1 MNWNESL
8 FELLTALGI
17 GLLIGT
23 VRERLHKPG
32 AMKAGVRTHAIVA
45 LLGAITFS
53 IGLPIFVMALLI
65 TGIMI
70 AIGYYQSAQQDPG
83 MTGEFAL
90 LLTLVLSGLSMQ
102 DPSLSAAIGVVVACL
117 LFVKKPLRRFSQEIL
132 TEQELEDALMLCAS
146 ALVVLPLLPTT
157 AIDPWNALNPYAM
170 WKIVVL
176 IMGIGIV
183 AHICMRA
190 SGVRWGL
197 PLAGFFTGFISS
209 TLAVATYG
217 QKVRENPEL
226 ESMASASALLSTL
239 SSLML
244 FTLVLAVSG
253 HELMMSMKWP
263 LLSAGAAL
271 LCFATYV
278 IRHTDIQDGYALSAT
293 EHAFKASHALII
305 AITISTVT
313 LCSAWLRHHIGDS
326 GTVATSAIVGLVE
339 IHAAAVSIAQ
349 LNQHDPVQSAYARW
363 GVMAILASSASSKIV
378 LSYVSGSRGYGH
390 RIASGL
396 GVMLLAAITSMLLL
410 P

>member
-65 TGIMI
+65 TGLMI

-117 LFVKKPLRRFSQEIL
+117 LFVKKPLRRFSQEVL

-157 AIDPWNALNPYAM
+157 PIDPWNALNPYAM

-217 QKVRENPEL
+217 QKVRENPHL
-226 ESMASASALLSTL
+226 ESMASAAALLSTL

-253 HELMMSMKWP
+253 HELMLSVKWP

-271 LCFATYV
+271 LCFAAYV
-278 IRHTDIQDGYALSAT
+278 IRHTDIQDGYSLPAT

-313 LCSAWLRHHIGDS
+313 LCSAWLRHLMGDS
-326 GTVATSAIVGLVE
+326 GAFATSAIVGLVE

-390 RIASGL
+390 RISAGL
-396 GVMLLAAITSMLLL
+396 GAMLLAAITSMLLL
-410 P
+410 S

>member
-1 MNWNESL
+1 MNWNASL
-8 FELLTALGI
+8 IGLLTALGL
-17 GLLIGT
+17 GLLVGT

-45 LLGAITFS
+45 LLGAITFNL
-53 IGLPIFVMALLI
+53 GLPVFLMAVLI
-65 TGIMI
+65 TGLMV

-90 LLTLVLSGLSMQ
+90 LLTLVLSGLAMRDS
-102 DPSLSAAIGVVVACL
+102 SLSAAIGVVVACL
-117 LFVKKPLRRFSQEIL
+117 LYVKKPLRRFSQEIL

-209 TLAVATYG
+209 TPAVATYG

-278 IRHTDIQDGYALSAT
+278 IRHTDIQDGYSLPTT

-326 GTVATSAIVGLVE
+326 GTFATSAIVGLVE

-396 GVMLLAAITSMLLL
+396 GAMLLAAITCMLLL

>member
-176 IMGIGIV
+176 IMGVGIV

-278 IRHTDIQDGYALSAT
+278 IRHTDIQDGYSLPTT

-396 GVMLLAAITSMLLL
+396 GAMLLAAITSMLLL